1 MMMGEYHHS
10 LDEKNR
16 LIIPIKFREEL
27 GKEFVITRGL
37 EGCIFLYS
45 LSEWKQI
52 VSKLQSLP
60 FTRKD
65 VRDFSRFF
73 LSGATT
79 LEFDKQGRINI
90 TSPLITS
97 ANLTKNCVIIGVND
111 RVEIWSE
118 ERWNEFITEKES
130 QLSEIAERLFDINID
145 L

>member
-16 LIIPIKFREEL
+16 LIIPIKLREEL

-45 LSEWKQI
+45 LSEWKKI

-90 TSPLITS
+90 TSPLITY
-97 ANLTKNCVIIGVND
+97 ANLTKNCIIIGVND

-118 ERWNEFITEKES
+118 ERWNEFITEKET

>member
-27 GKEFVITRGL
+27 RKEFVITRGL

-90 TSPLITS
+90 TSPLITY

-111 RVEIWSE
+111 HVEIWSE

>member
-90 TSPLITS
+90 TSPLITY